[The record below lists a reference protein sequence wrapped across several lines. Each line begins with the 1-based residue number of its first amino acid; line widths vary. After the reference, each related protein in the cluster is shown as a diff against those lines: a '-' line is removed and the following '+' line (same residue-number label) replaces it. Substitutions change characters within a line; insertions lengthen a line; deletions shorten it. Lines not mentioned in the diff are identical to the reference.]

1 MKRRRESRGRGVSR
15 CTSRDAAW
23 RASWVACVCYCQLM
37 LIMQL
42 TTLPPA
48 TALLLSLYVSVCRGV
63 RATHV
68 CPCVF
73 MHIRHVWLS
82 CRSRTDEHRHLV
94 ECLVYPQ
101 GLQIQNSP
109 DPGPRNNI
117 LNVTDC
123 IKGEAH
129 AVGRTRIRNNTG
141 WEEKVNTLWKLRM
154 SGWQTSFFS
163 LRTASGFYSFLSH
176 SFHPWSYGR
185 LRHLYGDLLTQE
197 ILPGLPELLYTRI
210 LYTVMW
216 RVEPVYSLI
225 EGTRGDG
232 GE

>member
-1 MKRRRESRGRGVSR
+1 
-15 CTSRDAAW
+15 
-23 RASWVACVCYCQLM
+23 M
-37 LIMQL
+37 LVMRL

-68 CPCVF
+68 CLCVF

-82 CRSRTDEHRHLV
+82 CRSKTDEHRHLV
-94 ECLVYPQ
+94 ESLVYPQ

-123 IKGEAH
+123 IKGETH

-141 WEEKVNTLWKLRM
+141 WEEKVNILGKLKM
-154 SGWQTSFFS
+154 SG
-163 LRTASGFYSFLSH
+163 SFLVWGLLLVFIVSCPIPSTLGLTDDSDTSMVIFWH
-176 SFHPWSYGR
+176 RSYF
-185 LRHLYGDLLTQE
+185 LVYLSCFTLEY
-197 ILPGLPELLYTRI
+197 YT
-210 LYTVMW
+210 W
-216 RVEPVYSLI
+216 
-225 EGTRGDG
+225 
-232 GE
+232 